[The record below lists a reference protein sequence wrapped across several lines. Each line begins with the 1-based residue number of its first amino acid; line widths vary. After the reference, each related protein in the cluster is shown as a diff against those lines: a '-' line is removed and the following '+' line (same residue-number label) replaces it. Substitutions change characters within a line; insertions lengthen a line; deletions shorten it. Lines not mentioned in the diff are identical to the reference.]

1 MRDFHAPFEP
11 PEPPRSNRG
20 WMVTFA
26 DLLALLLTFF
36 VMLYAMTDVREDE
49 WQSLATAME
58 ARFSPFGPPADT
70 RVPSDVSHIAAPG
83 PRGMDL
89 GYLHTLITA
98 QLEASDVAGDY
109 AVEEKPDGLHIHLP
123 EVILIRQ
130 GRVVLTPAAH
140 AAARELGPV
149 LRAVANEVSIEGTA
163 SGGGGDAMYA
173 SAWEVSLAAAMMV
186 ADAIRDAGYERN
198 ILALGHGDAYL
209 GEQSGMV
216 NGAGSGS
223 GLPRGQVDIVIR
235 DAESGGEN
243 GGT

>member
-1 MRDFHAPFEP
+1 MTDYRAPFEP

-36 VMLYAMTDVREDE
+36 VMLYAMNDVREDK
-49 WQSLATAME
+49 WQGLATAME
-58 ARFSPFGPPADT
+58 ARFNPFGLPSDSS
-70 RVPSDVSHIAAPG
+70 VPSDVSHMATQA
-83 PRGMDL
+83 RQGMDL
-89 GYLHTLITA
+89 GYLHALITA
-98 QLEASDVAGDY
+98 QLETSDSAGNY
-109 AVEEKPDGLHIHLP
+109 AVEEKPDGLHIRLP
-123 EVILIRQ
+123 EVILIHE

-149 LRAVANEVSIEGTA
+149 LRAVANDVSVQGEA
-163 SGGGGDAMYA
+163 SGAGGVMYA

-209 GEQSGMV
+209 GAQSGMV
-216 NGAGSGS
+216 NGAGS